1 MRALFVFLKKM
12 DFKDPR
18 GINTRDRKNERTKP
32 TQGSYLKAPL
42 VELFEMDFVKQLDI
56 LVERRGGKFKGYKT
70 IKEYILNFNLLV
82 LNKLKKPTIDFIKA
96 NLINNN
102 IFLTPK
108 DEHFINK
115 KINDLYFYSY
125 IFYNKKN
132 RPKEI
137 NYVIQQLQKIDI
149 SKVLDSYSNVITLTE
164 DEVNSIG
171 TVVLNTKGKQVSI
184 LVGDDIRKPILA
196 RWESV
201 SDVVEV
207 LVGLS
212 DHSESQVRQNISE
225 LILDL
230 KTEAQ
235 HQFNITP
242 MLLKDVFETLIPYAK
257 NKQRVYSFMHSTLE
271 PFFPSL
277 HNEEEYWAQRDHSV
291 REKRRFTQHQRD
303 SIDSL
308 MQVKT

>member
-1 MRALFVFLKKM
+1 
-12 DFKDPR
+12 
-18 GINTRDRKNERTKP
+18 
-32 TQGSYLKAPL
+32 
-42 VELFEMDFVKQLDI
+42 MDFVKQLDI

-102 IFLTPK
+102 ILLTPK

-271 PFFPSL
+271 PFFSF
-277 HNEEEYWAQRDHSV
+277 V
-291 REKRRFTQHQRD
+291 T
-303 SIDSL
+303 
-308 MQVKT
+308 